1 MGEKSQREFVK
12 KLLATKKLNA
22 TVAYKKVYGI
32 KKDNVAAVC
41 ASQLLRNPKVQKY
54 LSEEQKALAQR
65 ASPDIT
71 PERIIEELSKIAFAN
86 YSDFIDIVDEV
97 KKNVKGQKIRVK
109 DLVGLS
115 DDQKS
120 AIRKVKY
127 SGKGIEIE
135 LYDKVEALELI
146 GKHIGMFKD
155 EIKLEGLADSDWFKG
170 EDKSKEEDSS
180 DAK

>member
-1 MGEKSQREFVK
+1 MGEKLQREFVK

-22 TVAYKKVYGI
+22 TVAYKKVYGV
-32 KKDNVAAVC
+32 KKDNVAAAC

-54 LSEEQKALAQR
+54 LSEEQETLAKK

-71 PERIIEELSKIAFAN
+71 AERIIEELSKIAFAN

-115 DDQKS
+115 DDQRS
-120 AIRKVKY
+120 AIRKIKY

-155 EIKLEGLADSDWFKG
+155 EIKVEGLADSDWFK
-170 EDKSKEEDSS
+170 EEDSS
-180 DAK
+180 DAE

>member
-1 MGEKSQREFVK
+1 MGEEAQKRFVK
-12 KLLATKKLNA
+12 KLLETKKLNA
-22 TVAYKKVYGI
+22 TAAYKKVYGV
-32 KKDNVAAVC
+32 KKDSVAAAC

-54 LSEEQKALAQR
+54 LSEEQEVLAKR
-65 ASPDIT
+65 AFPDIT
-71 PERIIEELSKIAFAN
+71 AERIIQELSKIAFAN

-97 KKNVKGQKIRVK
+97 KKNVKGQKILVK
-109 DLVGLS
+109 NLVGLT
-115 DDQKS
+115 DDQRS

-127 SGKGIEIE
+127 SNKGVEIE

-155 EIKLEGLADSDWFKG
+155 EIKLEGLADSDWFK
-170 EDKSKEEDSS
+170 EEEKSS